1 MLSLQARAKCST
13 ACWYEPDASATRA
26 TPTSFSVPP
35 NRLGAMPPLVPSIEL
50 AGLLLEGDTALTL
63 SSGITIGVCQAHMTG
78 QYRSA
83 TWISFTP
90 LQF

>member
-1 MLSLQARAKCST
+1 
-13 ACWYEPDASATRA
+13 
-26 TPTSFSVPP
+26 
-35 NRLGAMPPLVPSIEL
+35 MPPLVPSIEL

-90 LQF
+90 LQFYSCSHRSDILVWRFAARGAYVDADEPIQGCGALFRVR